1 MLQGNLGPVIDPVLW
16 KRMYRGIQVYK
27 GTKLADKVA
36 ISPAQVRRK
45 IEYMMEKGEHLT
57 VNGAS
62 IILAELFGV
71 LTGLRRSEHFAS
83 AVRQPN
89 LTTLLCFRNLTGTSW
104 DLGDCSRRHCMA
116 SWASNLSPHE
126 ILKVRNCYTKHQRH
140 RVAHEVVAG
149 PGYRHMSIALWLRI
163 VVKLRL
169 QLGEDITPASPLLVR
184 RDRGKVLPMTGNF
197 MAKMDKIYAPILGWH
212 KATIHS
218 RRRGFATAAVKSGV
232 HMANI
237 TIAMRHS
244 QGVTMQY
251 IALSLQEKASITTR
265 LAIAAYNEHVQ
276 APEVLKTH
284 G

>member
-1 MLQGNLGPVIDPVLW
+1 MDPVLW

-45 IEYMMEKGEHLT
+45 IEYMMKKGEHLT
-57 VNGAS
+57 VDGAS

-71 LTGLRRSEHFAS
+71 LLGLRRSEHFAS

-104 DLGDCSRRHCMA
+104 DLGDCSSKHCMA

-126 ILKVRNCYTKHQRH
+126 ILKVRLCYTKHQRH

-149 PGYRHMSIALWLRI
+149 PGYRHMSIALWLKN

-169 QLGEDITPASPLLVR
+169 QLGEDITPVSPLLVR
-184 RDRGKVLPMTGNF
+184 RD
-197 MAKMDKIYAPILGWH
+197 KIACYP
-212 KATIHS
+212 
-218 RRRGFATAAVKSGV
+218 
-232 HMANI
+232 
-237 TIAMRHS
+237 
-244 QGVTMQY
+244 
-251 IALSLQEKASITTR
+251 
-265 LAIAAYNEHVQ
+265 
-276 APEVLKTH
+276 
-284 G
+284 

>member
-1 MLQGNLGPVIDPVLW
+1 MD
-16 KRMYRGIQVYK
+16 
-27 GTKLADKVA
+27 
-36 ISPAQVRRK
+36 
-45 IEYMMEKGEHLT
+45 
-57 VNGAS
+57 
-62 IILAELFGV
+62 
-71 LTGLRRSEHFAS
+71 
-83 AVRQPN
+83 
-89 LTTLLCFRNLTGTSW
+89 
-104 DLGDCSRRHCMA
+104 
-116 SWASNLSPHE
+116 
-126 ILKVRNCYTKHQRH
+126 
-140 RVAHEVVAG
+140 
-149 PGYRHMSIALWLRI
+149 
-163 VVKLRL
+163 
-169 QLGEDITPASPLLVR
+169 SPLLVR
-184 RDRGKVLPMTGNF
+184 VKRGRIVPMTGAY
-197 MAKMDKIYAPILGWH
+197 MSSMDKIYSPVLGWH